1 MRSEATLRLARTG
14 ALLAW
19 LVAAPALAQPV
30 PENDL
35 KAAFIFNFA
44 VFTEWPQDALAGGAP
59 ISLCASSGNP
69 MLLALGQLK
78 DKMVNGHRVAV
89 RAAGAPL
96 RTCHVLLLDR
106 GDRERWADIKRELG
120 DATVLTVSEDEAIS
134 VNGAVIAL
142 SVDARRVGFDVDLR
156 AARGARLNLS
166 SKLLRLARSAQ

>member
-1 MRSEATLRLARTG
+1 
-14 ALLAW
+14 
-19 LVAAPALAQPV
+19 
-30 PENDL
+30 
-35 KAAFIFNFA
+35 
-44 VFTEWPQDALAGGAP
+44 
-59 ISLCASSGNP
+59 

-89 RAAGAPL
+89 REAGAPL
-96 RTCHVLLLDR
+96 RNCHVLLLDR

-120 DATVLTVSEDEAIS
+120 GATVLTVSEDEAIS